1 MTRIS
6 RIIKKLEKLE
16 NPTIEDFKKIFK
28 KHSVKSDSIEI
39 FIDKLYIAVFF
50 SNYINDELSIYSN
63 YLKTKNGAFLYIF
76 PFMKEKNHFRKFMVR
91 IFQRNVDIQTLNF
104 DESEFLDFLKTQL
117 KDGFDFL
124 NKLYINKE
132 IQFFNY
138 KLIEENFDFMSFDK
152 FSNLIDDL
160 DLEKLIVLS
169 IQLGDE
175 IIDNDSKLYAIQE
188 VQEIK
193 GDFIKKWE

>member
-16 NPTIEDFKKIFK
+16 NPTIEDFTKIFK
-28 KHSVKSDSIEI
+28 KHSIKSDAIEI
-39 FIDKLYIAVFF
+39 NIDKLYIAVFL

-63 YLKTKNGAFLYIF
+63 YLITENGASLYIY
-76 PFMKEKNHFRKFMVR
+76 PFIKEKNYFRKFIVR
-91 IFQRNVDIQTLNF
+91 THHRSGGIESSNF
-104 DESEFLDFLKTQL
+104 DETEFLDFLKSQL
-117 KDGFDFL
+117 KDAFDFL

-138 KLIEENFDFMSFDK
+138 KLIEENFYFMSFDK
-152 FSNLIDDL
+152 FSSLIDNIEM
-160 DLEKLIVLS
+160 EKLIILS
-169 IQLGDE
+169 LQLGNE
-175 IIDNDSKLYAIQE
+175 IVDNDSKLYAIQE
-188 VQEIK
+188 VQEIN